1 MQTRKLVSF
10 LLAFLGIAALPAC
23 AAEKPG
29 APSAV
34 AAVEAAQP
42 VALKLDPSP
51 LAAGPNARV
60 TSYADVIEPVQ
71 AAVVSVYSSKTTTL
85 RSRVPESFR
94 QYFGNDAFPDRESTE
109 RGLGS
114 GVIVSKDGYILTN
127 NHVVAE
133 ADSLRVTLND
143 GRELDAKVIG
153 TDPKTDIAVI
163 KIDATNLP
171 VLTLADSDKL
181 RVGDIVF
188 AVGNPLGVGQTVT
201 MGIVSATGRQV
212 GILAN
217 NQIGGYENFI
227 QTDAAINQGNSGGA
241 LVDAQGRLIGINSAI
256 LSGGGRQGGNI
267 GIGFAIPV
275 NLAASILTSLVD
287 TGTVSRGYLGIT
299 GETLT
304 PELAEALAMPRDQK
318 GVIVTNLPKDGPAAK
333 AGLAR
338 SDVITAIDGK
348 AVNTM
353 QDLRFIIAAKAP
365 GSEVEVRLLRDDKAR
380 VIRVNLGALDTAIAA
395 AEVLDGVTFEAL
407 NDDNRKRISAPSDL
421 TGLVITEVAD
431 TSPFARRLAPGMVL
445 VSVNRQA
452 VETVEEARRL
462 LRPGTNV
469 VVIFARGQFSHLPIT
484 ITK

>member
-10 LLAFLGIAALPAC
+10 TLALLGVAAFPAC
-23 AAEKPG
+23 AAEKP
-29 APSAV
+29 AAV
-34 AAVEAAQP
+34 AAVAAVDAKHP
-42 VALKLDPSP
+42 VALKIDPSP

-71 AAVVSVYSSKTTTL
+71 AAVVSVYSSKTTKQ
-85 RSRVPESFR
+85 RIQVPDIFR
-94 QYFGNDAFPDRESTE
+94 QFYGNDAFPDRESTE

-143 GRELDAKVIG
+143 GREFDAKVIG
-153 TDPKTDIAVI
+153 TDPKTDVAVI
-163 KIDATNLP
+163 KVDAANLP
-171 VLTLADSDKL
+171 ILTLSDSDKL

-201 MGIVSATGRQV
+201 MGIISATGRQV
-212 GILAN
+212 GILAE
-217 NQIGGYENFI
+217 QGGYESFI

-241 LVDAQGRLIGINSAI
+241 LVDAQGRLVGINSAI
-256 LSGGGRQGGNI
+256 LSGRGSTGNI

-275 NLAASILTSLVD
+275 NLASSVLASLVD
-287 TGTVSRGYLGIT
+287 TGSVSRGYLGIT

-304 PELAEALAMPRDQK
+304 PDLAEALAMSKDQK
-318 GVIVTNLPKDGPAAK
+318 GVIVTNLPKDSPAAK

-365 GSEVEVRLLRDDKAR
+365 GSAVEVKLLRDDKER
-380 VIRVNLGALDTAIAA
+380 TIRVNLGSLDTAVAGQETLRGVKLEPLSDGNRQKVGA
-395 AEVLDGVTFEAL
+395 PRDLD
-407 NDDNRKRISAPSDL
+407 
-421 TGLVITEVAD
+421 GLVITDVAD
-431 TSPFARRLAPGMVL
+431 DSPFARRLAAGMVI
-445 VSVNRQA
+445 VAINRQPVNSIEDA
-452 VETVEEARRL
+452 QRL
-462 LRPGTNV
+462 LRPGMNL
-469 VVIFARGQFSHLPIT
+469 VVIFTRGQFSHVAIT
-484 ITK
+484 VGK

>member
-1 MQTRKLVSF
+1 MQTRKLVS
-10 LLAFLGIAALPAC
+10 LTLALLGIAAFPAC

-29 APSAV
+29 ATPAL
-34 AAVEAAQP
+34 ATTDAKHP

-51 LAAGPNARV
+51 LAAGPNARA

-71 AAVVSVYSSKTTTL
+71 AAVVSVYSSKTTKQ
-85 RSRVPESFR
+85 RVQVPDIFR
-94 QYFGNDAFPDRESTE
+94 QFYGNDAFPDRESTE

-114 GVIVSKDGYILTN
+114 GVIVSKDGYILTH

-143 GRELDAKVIG
+143 GREFDAKVIG
-153 TDPKTDIAVI
+153 TDPKTDVAVI
-163 KIDATNLP
+163 KVDATNLP
-171 VLTLADSDKL
+171 ILTLADSDKL

-201 MGIVSATGRQV
+201 MGIISATGRQV
-212 GILAN
+212 GILAE
-217 NQIGGYENFI
+217 QGGYESFI

-241 LVDAQGRLIGINSAI
+241 LVDAQGRLVGINSAI
-256 LSGGGRQGGNI
+256 LSGRGSTGNI

-275 NLAASILTSLVD
+275 NLASSVLASLVD
-287 TGTVSRGYLGIT
+287 TGSVSRGYLGIT

-304 PELAEALAMPRDQK
+304 PDLAEALAMPRDQK
-318 GVIVTNLPKDGPAAK
+318 GVIVTNLPKDSPAAK

-365 GSEVEVRLLRDDKAR
+365 GSAVEVKLLRDDKER
-380 VIRVNLGALDTAIAA
+380 TIRVNLGSLDTAVADR
-395 AEVLDGVTFEAL
+395 ETLRGVKLEPL
-407 NDDNRKRISAPSDL
+407 SDENRQRVGAPRDL
-421 TGLVITEVAD
+421 SGLVITDVAD
-431 TSPFARRLAPGMVL
+431 DSPFARRLAAGMVI
-445 VSVNRQA
+445 VAINRQA
-452 VETVEEARRL
+452 VDSLDDAQRL
-462 LRPGTNV
+462 LRPGTNL
-469 VVIFARGQFSHLPIT
+469 VVIFARGQFSHVAIT
-484 ITK
+484 VGK